1 LPYNAG
7 SGGSV
12 IPAGTTLANAVTLVG
27 LRPYSSPN
35 CQPLNPNPLTN
46 GCPADGTPAFGS
58 IFNEDTAAH
67 SNYNSLQTLFQKQFS
82 HGIQFQASYTYSKSL
97 DNASSFEE
105 ILNPTN
111 FNATYGPSLY
121 DARHRFVFNYV
132 WDLPVPKMQG
142 FAGKALNGWEVSGI
156 YTFQSGFPILI
167 NNCNDSELEGS
178 IQGFECPGKPNLIGT
193 FKTHNPR
200 TDGFVFDPNQFD
212 NTIYDPST
220 GPNTDP
226 TAITLGQ
233 FGNTPRTLCCNPP
246 INNWDM
252 GIFKDTQV
260 GEKLRVEFRTEI
272 YNVFNHAQFYSVDG
286 NSGNQGTTFGQP
298 QKVRDPRLLQFAL
311 KLLF

>member
-1 LPYNAG
+1 
-7 SGGSV
+7 
-12 IPAGTTLANAVTLVG
+12 
-27 LRPYSSPN
+27 
-35 CQPLNPNPLTN
+35 
-46 GCPADGTPAFGS
+46 
-58 IFNEDTAAH
+58 
-67 SNYNSLQTLFQKQFS
+67 
-82 HGIQFQASYTYSKSL
+82 
-97 DNASSFEE
+97 
-105 ILNPTN
+105 
-111 FNATYGPSLY
+111 
-121 DARHRFVFNYV
+121 
-132 WDLPVPKMQG
+132 
-142 FAGKALNGWEVSGI
+142 
-156 YTFQSGFPILI
+156 LI